1 LALHSRSLLILIS
14 QPSPSLVFLWIL
26 VYENMD
32 RPRYVRNTPRLLV
45 AQRLSPAFAVIQ
57 VAVIPFEIDVP
68 RHVNLD
74 DRAFPRFFPRMVI
87 SDVVFE
93 QLDVIFANG
102 RCKQL
107 AESRARDS
115 L

>member
-1 LALHSRSLLILIS
+1 MKIWIGRDMFVTRRDCLLRSGSR
-14 QPSPSLVFLWIL
+14 Q
-26 VYENMD
+26 
-32 RPRYVRNTPRLLV
+32 
-45 AQRLSPAFAVIQ
+45 LSPVIQ

-68 RHVNLD
+68 RHVNPD

-87 SDVVFE
+87 PDVVFE

-107 AESRARDS
+107 AKICQGIMKIFRFADLLRIDNPAHPYFV
-115 L
+115 

>member
-1 LALHSRSLLILIS
+1 
-14 QPSPSLVFLWIL
+14 
-26 VYENMD
+26 
-32 RPRYVRNTPRLLV
+32 
-45 AQRLSPAFAVIQ
+45 
-57 VAVIPFEIDVP
+57 VP

-87 SDVVFE
+87 PDVVFE

>member
-1 LALHSRSLLILIS
+1 MFVTRRDCLLRSG
-14 QPSPSLVFLWIL
+14 SP
-26 VYENMD
+26 
-32 RPRYVRNTPRLLV
+32 
-45 AQRLSPAFAVIQ
+45 QLSPVIQ

-68 RHVNLD
+68 RHCESRRPCLSTLLSPD
-74 DRAFPRFFPRMVI
+74 GIP
-87 SDVVFE
+87 DVVFE